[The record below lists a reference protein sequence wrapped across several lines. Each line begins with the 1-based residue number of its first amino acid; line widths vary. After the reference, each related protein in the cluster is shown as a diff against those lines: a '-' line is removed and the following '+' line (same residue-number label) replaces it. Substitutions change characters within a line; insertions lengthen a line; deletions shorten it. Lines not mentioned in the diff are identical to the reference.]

1 MNAITQADIQAAKSV
16 PIDQEVGRVVTW
28 DRKRSLPAKG
38 DLWAACPFH
47 NERSPSFHVVVADGF
62 YKCFGCGQA
71 GDVIQFVRAY
81 HNVDFPT
88 AVNMLLGRVGA
99 DPAARASAAARYR
112 ADQEAAARRAA
123 VADMRKLEKARSLVA
138 RSRPIAGSL
147 VQDYLLSRGLDI
159 SVLGTPVDLGVIN
172 GLEYWTGRHA
182 EAQLIGH
189 FPAMVAAMRNA
200 AGDVCA
206 AHVTYLA
213 KDGSGK
219 AEIVDPETGEL
230 LAVKKMQGLP
240 WGCAIRLYPVQDIV
254 AISEGIE
261 SGLSV
266 RVVDPDL
273 PIWVAGSLG
282 NLAGA
287 GERQMRRM
295 GQRQVPSNKPD
306 PANPGLVA
314 PDAARTVIII
324 ADNDSTDVATNRA
337 LVLRARAKFEA
348 QGKSVGVVWPE
359 RGCDAND
366 MVRADGVRA

>member
-1 MNAITQADIQAAKSV
+1 
-16 PIDQEVGRVVTW
+16 
-28 DRKRSLPAKG
+28 
-38 DLWAACPFH
+38 
-47 NERSPSFHVVVADGF
+47 
-62 YKCFGCGQA
+62 
-71 GDVIQFVRAY
+71 
-81 HNVDFPT
+81 
-88 AVNMLLGRVGA
+88 
-99 DPAARASAAARYR
+99 
-112 ADQEAAARRAA
+112 
-123 VADMRKLEKARSLVA
+123 
-138 RSRPIAGSL
+138 
-147 VQDYLLSRGLDI
+147 
-159 SVLGTPVDLGVIN
+159 
-172 GLEYWTGRHA
+172 
-182 EAQLIGH
+182 
-189 FPAMVAAMRNA
+189 
-200 AGDVCA
+200 
-206 AHVTYLA
+206 VTYLA

-337 LVLRARAKFEA
+337 LVQRARSKFEA